1 MDKTPPQVTAA
12 LCHSLT
18 RMTFESLSD
27 EVVAVAKRVILD
39 GLAVAVAGA
48 KESGPTIAAAHVNSQ
63 GGKEIATVIGHGFRT
78 SPVLAAYANGISMH
92 VLDYEPMWSPP
103 THATSPTLPAI
114 LALAEERHGTGREI
128 ITAFIKGCEFQGHI
142 RLASHQYVPGEFTV
156 HPPSSVGLMG
166 AAVASAHMLRLSQE
180 QLQHALGITASRA
193 GGLMAN
199 VGTMAKATHCG
210 WAALSGLDAA
220 LLASRGFT
228 GNPTVF
234 EAPNGYVEHFF
245 GEQFNYDELLSL
257 ARSAQSYR
265 MVDPGFVMKMFPCQY
280 GTHFGI
286 LAALELYKQID
297 SPDSIQAV
305 HITSPVMPY
314 VDRPAPHSGLD
325 GKFSFQYTVAAALL
339 DGAVSIRTFSDDSC
353 ARPDLAGLMSR
364 TRLTQ
369 DGTIP
374 GVLEKMWVDV
384 ALELQDG
391 RHLTARCDGPQ
402 GFWGLPPLQRDAHLV
417 KIRDCLNMH
426 LTEEQTQ
433 RCIQLV
439 DSLEILEAA
448 QITELMALLS

>member
-1 MDKTPPQVTAA
+1 MNVTAELA
-12 LCHSLT
+12 HSLT
-18 RMTFESLSD
+18 RTTFASLSD
-27 EVVAVAKRVILD
+27 EVIAVAKRVILD
-39 GLAVAVAGA
+39 GIAVAVAGA
-48 KESGPTIAAAHVNSQ
+48 KESGPTIAAAHVKSQ
-63 GGKEIATVIGHGFRT
+63 SGKDIATVIGQGFRT

-114 LALAEERHGTGREI
+114 LALAEERPSAGREI
-128 ITAFIKGCEFQGHI
+128 LTAFVKGCEIQGHI
-142 RLASHQYVPGEFTV
+142 RLASHQYAPGEFSV
-156 HPPSSVGLMG
+156 HPPGSVGLMG
-166 AAVASAHMLRLSQE
+166 AAVASAHMLALSQE

-245 GEQFNYDELLSL
+245 GEQFQYDELLSL
-257 ARSAQSYR
+257 ARSAQAYR
-265 MVDPGFVMKMFPCQY
+265 MVNPGFVMKMFPCQY

-286 LAALELYKQID
+286 LAALKLHKQID

-305 HITSPVMPY
+305 HITAPVMPY
-314 VDRPAPHSGLD
+314 VDRPAPHTGLD

-353 ARPDLAGLMSR
+353 ARPALTGLLSR

-369 DGTIP
+369 EETIP
-374 GVLEKMWVDV
+374 AVLEKMWVAV
-384 ALELQDG
+384 AVDLQNG
-391 RHLTARCDGPQ
+391 QRLSARCDGPQ
-402 GFWGLPPLQRDAHLV
+402 GFWGRPALQRDEHLV
-417 KIRDCLNMH
+417 KIRDCLNVS

-439 DSLEILEAA
+439 DSLEILEAP
-448 QITELMALLS
+448 QITELMEVLS

>member
-1 MDKTPPQVTAA
+1 MDKTIPQITAA
-12 LCHSLT
+12 VCHSLT
-18 RMTFESLSD
+18 RMTFASLSD
-27 EVVAVAKRVILD
+27 EVIAVAKRVILD

-63 GGKEIATVIGHGFRT
+63 GGKETATVIGQGFRT
-78 SPVLAAYANGISMH
+78 SPVLAAYANGIAMH

-114 LALAEERHGTGREI
+114 LALAEERHSSGREI
-128 ITAFIKGCEFQGHI
+128 ITAFVKGCELQGHI
-142 RLASHQYVPGEFTV
+142 RLASHQYAPAEFSV

-166 AAVASAHMLRLSQE
+166 AAAAAAHLLELDQE
-180 QLQHALGITASRA
+180 QLQHALGISASRA

-245 GEQFNYDELLSL
+245 GERFQYEELLRL
-257 ARSAQSYR
+257 GQSYR

-286 LAALELYKQID
+286 LAALELRRQIA
-297 SPDSIQAV
+297 SPDSIRAI
-305 HITSPVMPY
+305 HITAPVMPY
-314 VDRPAPHSGLD
+314 VDRPTPHSGLD

-339 DGAVSIRTFSDDSC
+339 GGEVSIRTFSDDYC
-353 ARPDLAGLMSR
+353 ARPALAALLSR
-364 TRLTQ
+364 TRLVQ
-369 DGTIP
+369 DETIP
-374 GVLEKMWVDV
+374 GVLEKMWVDLAV
-384 ALELQDG
+384 ELQDG
-391 RHLTARCDGPQ
+391 QRLTARCDGPQ
-402 GFWGLPPLQRDAHLV
+402 GFWGRPALPRDDHMV
-417 KIRDCLNMH
+417 KIRDCLGVH
-426 LTEEQTQ
+426 LTAEQTQ
-433 RCIQLV
+433 HCIRLV
-439 DSLEILEAA
+439 ERLETLEASQIA
-448 QITELMALLS
+448 QLMALIG

>member
-1 MDKTPPQVTAA
+1 MPTRQATAEI
-12 LCHSLT
+12 CHTLT
-18 RMTFESLSD
+18 RMTFASLPD
-27 EVVAVAKRVILD
+27 EVVTVAKRVILD

-48 KESGPTIAAAHVNSQ
+48 KEPGPTIAATHVKIQ
-63 GGKEIATVIGHGFRT
+63 GGKEAATVIGHGFRT
-78 SPVLAAYANGISMH
+78 SPVLAAYANGIAMH

-114 LALAEERHGTGREI
+114 LALAEERQAPGREI
-128 ITAFIKGCEFQGHI
+128 ITAFVKGCELQGHI
-142 RLASHQYVPGEFTV
+142 RLASHQYAPAEFSV

-166 AAVASAHMLRLSQE
+166 AAAAAAHMLELDQT
-180 QLQHALGITASRA
+180 QLQHALGISASRA

-220 LLASRGFT
+220 LLASHGFT

-245 GEQFNYDELLSL
+245 GAQFQYDELLCL
-257 ARSAQSYR
+257 GQSYR
-265 MVDPGFVMKMFPCQY
+265 MVEPGFVMKMFPCQY

-286 LAALELYKQID
+286 LAALELRRQIAG
-297 SPDSIQAV
+297 PDAIRAI
-305 HITSPVMPY
+305 HITAPVMPY

-339 DGAVSIRTFSDDSC
+339 DCEVSIQTFSDDYC
-353 ARPDLAGLMSR
+353 AQPALAALLSR

-369 DGTIP
+369 DETIP
-374 GVLEKMWVDV
+374 GVLEEMWVNV
-384 ALELQDG
+384 AVELQDG
-391 RHLTARCDGPQ
+391 RRLTARCDGPQ
-402 GFWGLPPLQRDAHLV
+402 GFWGRPPLARDDHLG
-417 KIRDCLNMH
+417 KIRDCLGVH

-433 RCIQLV
+433 ECIQLV
-439 DSLEILEAA
+439 ERLETLNAP
-448 QITELMALLS
+448 QIARLMTLIG